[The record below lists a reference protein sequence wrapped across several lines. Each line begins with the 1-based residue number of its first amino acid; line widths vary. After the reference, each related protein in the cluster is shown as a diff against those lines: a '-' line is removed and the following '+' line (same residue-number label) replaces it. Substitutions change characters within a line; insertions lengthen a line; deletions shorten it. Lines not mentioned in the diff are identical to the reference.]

1 MVNYVQRA
9 RDVRALIKDQGI
21 ELGLI
26 KAVERLAEDNEML
39 RQEQQ
44 QVIKAMNK
52 MADIVSNIATVGERL
67 KHDWEAVRQSLH
79 PDNEASYDIEDK
91 H

>member
-9 RDVRALIKDQGI
+9 RDVRALIKEHGT
-21 ELGLI
+21 ERGMI

-39 RQEQQ
+39 RQEMVQI
-44 QVIKAMNK
+44 VRTVDK
-52 MADIVSNIATVGERL
+52 MADIVANIAAVGAPL
-67 KHDWEAVRQSLH
+67 KDDWAAVRKAMH
-79 PDNEASYDIEDK
+79 PDNEASEDI